1 MNDMNR
7 PAFFFLILFLSLWK
21 GEWKT
26 IHSLR
31 KKKVYEWIVFP
42 SPFPP
47 YHLVHSALSA
57 DTKGMIVV
65 SDRSEPREWMGM
77 RPLSPHNLILF
88 SAVSQGVKEVSSH
101 SIHSQS
107 IRFAAFGAS
116 LLCKNIII
124 YLYYSCRNLSLGWG
138 NTIIIWGKRFQVNY
152 NHILTISSS
161 YHHPSATSTGFL
173 HSRSW
178 SRLGLTSVASRA
190 RPAARS
196 GRRRGKDT
204 EPTGDHGTQS
214 LDPTKTRTKPG
225 NWLLPS
231 IPHPPNRSVSDVGAS
246 WTGSGGSTKVV
257 PS

>member
-1 MNDMNR
+1 MLERRDEYENNIFLQLQPERYVEGVAEEIYYKFINPERTENR
-7 PAFFFLILFLSLWK
+7 RFIIYFLILFLSLWK

-124 YLYYSCRNLSLGWG
+124 YLYYSWNGCD
-138 NTIIIWGKRFQVNY
+138 
-152 NHILTISSS
+152 
-161 YHHPSATSTGFL
+161 
-173 HSRSW
+173 
-178 SRLGLTSVASRA
+178 
-190 RPAARS
+190 S
-196 GRRRGKDT
+196 GRNRGWVTRRKDFSN
-204 EPTGDHGTQS
+204 PMLS
-214 LDPTKTRTKPG
+214 S
-225 NWLLPS
+225 WLEKS
-231 IPHPPNRSVSDVGAS
+231 S
-246 WTGSGGSTKVV
+246 
-257 PS
+257 

>member
-1 MNDMNR
+1 MIRTEGEVGSKVKDEPREPLHIIISFIIRSERSERLMM
-7 PAFFFLILFLSLWK
+7 

-124 YLYYSCRNLSLGWG
+124 YLYYSWNGCDTGRNRGWVTRRKDFSNPMLSSWLE
-138 NTIIIWGKRFQVNY
+138 K
-152 NHILTISSS
+152 SS
-161 YHHPSATSTGFL
+161 
-173 HSRSW
+173 
-178 SRLGLTSVASRA
+178 
-190 RPAARS
+190 
-196 GRRRGKDT
+196 
-204 EPTGDHGTQS
+204 
-214 LDPTKTRTKPG
+214 
-225 NWLLPS
+225 
-231 IPHPPNRSVSDVGAS
+231 
-246 WTGSGGSTKVV
+246 
-257 PS
+257 